1 MEVVDL
7 SQAPNLSGGIVVR
20 IPQELDVVVLFL
32 GISMSWLFVL
42 WKNALESQ
50 FRDLFVSVSRH
61 RGASVSESW
70 CRGFLVL
77 ESRCRGFLVMESRCR
92 GICASTA
99 LLLLSS
105 WNQKKKKNV
114 DYVDE
119 KYFNCENLCNIYLH
133 NVCISKLE

>member
-105 WNQKKKKNV
+105 WNQKKKKMSIMLM
-114 DYVDE
+114 
-119 KYFNCENLCNIYLH
+119 KNISTVKIYATSI
-133 NVCISKLE
+133 CTMYA